1 MSSLSKY
8 FLDNY
13 ESDISRFVL
22 ALQVFYLRHEDNMPS
37 KSLNAQYT
45 SFKIAFGYS
54 QPVPP
59 EINISHVSK
68 AIDIATGTGA
78 WALDFAS
85 LPDVRNR
92 NVQIFACDISTAKF
106 PPEEERKAKGI
117 NFFQQDVTELFPDEL
132 LGTFDLVNLMYL
144 SYSLTENGWKKAL
157 KNIHGLLSE

>member
-1 MSSLSKY
+1 
-8 FLDNY
+8 
-13 ESDISRFVL
+13 
-22 ALQVFYLRHEDNMPS
+22 
-37 KSLNAQYT
+37 LNAQYT
-45 SFKIAFGYS
+45 FFKIAFGYP

-68 AIDIATGTGA
+68 VIDIATGTGA

-106 PPEEERKAKGI
+106 PPEEECKAKGI
-117 NFFQQDVTELFPDEL
+117 NFFQQDVTEPFPDEL

-144 SYSLTENGWKKAL
+144 SYSLTEEGWKKAL

>member
-1 MSSLSKY
+1 VQY
-8 FLDNY
+8 AFL
-13 ESDISRFVL
+13 
-22 ALQVFYLRHEDNMPS
+22 
-37 KSLNAQYT
+37 KT
-45 SFKIAFGYS
+45 AFGYP
-54 QPVPP
+54 QLVPP

-68 AIDIATGTGA
+68 VIDIATGTGA

-85 LPDVRNR
+85 LPDVCNR

-117 NFFQQDVTELFPDEL
+117 NFFQQDVTKTFPDEL

-157 KNIHGLLSE
+157 KNIHSLLSE